1 MFVSSILHFLLL
13 LFIIIIFNQSRKS
26 LNRTL
31 NVTLNDEKH
40 EATAAYV
47 ISVIYL

>member
-1 MFVSSILHFLLL
+1 MFVSLILHFLLL
-13 LFIIIIFNQSRKS
+13 LFIIIILTKVVSR

-31 NVTLNDEKH
+31 IVTLNDEKH